1 MELHHRSCVVPS
13 NDPALPDSDS
23 SIPRRVLQERSGNRR
38 HEYQDGSSS
47 SWKREVS
54 PAENVYPHGPG
65 RSYFS
70 SNITSQLSG
79 EKSEAQIEY
88 ETKRL
93 LGLLERC
100 EKYQKYR
107 DRQPQNAKEREQK
120 WSDTLER
127 AFFRGMFTLPT
138 CCVLSCALMP
148 LGLVRWPPMGR
159 RKHMWDGQLRGR
171 NELVADSILRDTGEG
186 RTRKQVSSHI
196 QVLKNILSNQP
207 QCKLHIESDKEMC
220 AN

>member
-1 MELHHRSCVVPS
+1 MELHPRSCVVLS
-13 NDPALPDSDS
+13 NAPALLDPDS
-23 SIPRRVLQERSGNRR
+23 SIPRRALQERSGNRR
-38 HEYQDGSSS
+38 HEYQDSSS
-47 SWKREVS
+47 PSWKREAS

-65 RSYFS
+65 GNYFT

-79 EKSEAQIEY
+79 EKSEAQVEY

-127 AFFRGMFTLPT
+127 AFFRGMLAWTRSI
-138 CCVLSCALMP
+138 CVELCTHSLRFSTMAAHGP
-148 LGLVRWPPMGR
+148 SKAHARWSTSRSQRTSR
-159 RKHMWDGQLRGR
+159 RLDIKGHW
-171 NELVADSILRDTGEG
+171 
-186 RTRKQVSSHI
+186 
-196 QVLKNILSNQP
+196 
-207 QCKLHIESDKEMC
+207 
-220 AN
+220 